1 MGKSDGG
8 SSSSGHSKQGSV
20 MRKMLSRGE
29 FLTGLGAMALAPALV
44 ATKAKAVLSRK
55 RWIMSGETFEHCIG
69 GDSQLAAAMQG
80 TICYVTNEGQS
91 YGLRRIKSYYS
102 RDLEE
107 IKNMVYSGQVRAG
120 ENMTFPIENGDPQ
133 TPIEQQL
140 ELAYTCRRAAEV
152 LHSVGATLITAPASN
167 ILDNL
172 APNYDGPQFQ
182 KMLELQVFAK
192 CARHADGI
200 DIQAQQS
207 EQNVEVY
214 EENVRKAA
222 AQARNEN
229 PAVKVFAGLTTNSP
243 KSRPDDYPTAREIY
257 LAARAV
263 KPVVDGYWMNVPPHR
278 ETGIRNPEIARKAL
292 RLFYG
297 LEI

>member
-1 MGKSDGG
+1 L
-8 SSSSGHSKQGSV
+8 
-20 MRKMLSRGE
+20 RKMLSRGE
-29 FLTGLGAMALAPALV
+29 FLTGLGAMALTPALV
-44 ATKAKAVLSRK
+44 ATQARAVVRRK
-55 RWIMSGETFEHCIG
+55 RWIMSDETFEHCIG

-80 TICYVTNEGQS
+80 TICYVQGEGEG
-91 YGLRRIKSYYS
+91 YGLRRINSNIR

-107 IKNMVYSGQVRAG
+107 IENMVSSGEVVAG
-120 ENMTFPIENGDPQ
+120 ENMVFAIENGTPQ
-133 TPIEQQL
+133 TPVEQQL
-140 ELAYTCRRAAEV
+140 NLAYTCRRAAEV
-152 LHSVGATLITAPASN
+152 LHSVGATLITAPASS

-172 APNYDGPQFQ
+172 APNYDGPEFQ
-182 KMLELQVFAK
+182 KMLELRVFAK

-200 DIQAQQS
+200 DIQAQQC

-214 EENVRKAA
+214 EENIRKAA

-229 PAVKVFAGLTTNSP
+229 PAVKVFAGLTTNSK

-257 LAARAV
+257 RAAKAV

-278 ETGIRNPEIARKAL
+278 ETGIRNPEKARKAL

>member
-1 MGKSDGG
+1 MGK
-8 SSSSGHSKQGSV
+8 
-20 MRKMLSRGE
+20 RLSRGE
-29 FLTGLGAMALAPALV
+29 FLTALGAMTLTPALV
-44 ATKAKAVLSRK
+44 AGQARAVLRRK

-80 TICYVTNEGQS
+80 TICYVTDEGRS
-91 YGLRRIKSYYS
+91 YGLRRINSHYR
-102 RDLEE
+102 RDLQE
-107 IKNMVYSGQVRAG
+107 IKELVSTGYTTAG
-120 ENMTFPIENGDPQ
+120 ENIVFPIENGTPQ
-133 TPIEQQL
+133 TPVEQQL
-140 ELAYTCRRAAEV
+140 NLAYTCRRAAEV
-152 LHSVGATLITAPASN
+152 LHSVGATLITAPASS

-172 APNYDGPQFQ
+172 APNYDGPGFQ
-182 KMLELQVFAK
+182 KMLELRVFAK

-214 EENVRKAA
+214 EENIKKAA

-229 PAVKVFAGLTTNSP
+229 PAVKVFAGLTTNSR
-243 KSRPDDYPTAREIY
+243 KSLPDDYPTATEIY

-278 ETGIRNPEIARKAL
+278 ETEIRNPEKARKAL

-297 LEI
+297 LKI